1 MKKSFFLLGV
11 AVAAMTSCSN
21 DKLLDQAEP
30 IQRAIGFDSFVN
42 KTTKAITTTDNPTAQ
57 AGLSKFYVHGYYG
70 TTNVFTGKEVTK
82 TIENNSIKSWDYQL
96 ANDEQQPYWTDNDYY
111 FAAYAQGND
120 NGAINGVQYKTIN
133 SKATLSIPFTAQYT
147 TSENAVTIC
156 NVKDLVADLKT
167 ETGEISRTAAVDFS
181 FKHLLAK
188 IKFTIKNNSPENL
201 PMTITN
207 LVINGVKIE
216 GDFTSTNSD
225 KSVEWAPKQSDW
237 QVSGDDMANFIP
249 ILGSANQIAKN
260 GTVVSEDY
268 LVIPQEFGTTIKYSF
283 TASFFD
289 NNGSI
294 VSVQQFNNSF
304 AINLDQ
310 ITHTAWEPNNYY
322 NYVIGVPSSVNPIK
336 FNVTGVSGWGEP
348 KVITLN

>member
-1 MKKSFFLLGV
+1 MKKSIFLLGV

-30 IQRAIGFDSFVN
+30 IQRAIGFESFVN

-70 TTNVFTGKEVTK
+70 TTDVFTGKEVTK
-82 TIENNSIKSWDYQL
+82 TIENDNIKSWDYQL
-96 ANDEQQPYWTDNDYY
+96 ANDEQQPYWTNNEYY
-111 FAAYAQGND
+111 FAAYAQGN
-120 NGAINGVQYKTIN
+120 NGTSINGVQYSN
-133 SKATLSIPFTAQYT
+133 ETLSIPFTAQYT
-147 TSENAVTIC
+147 TSEDAVTIC

-167 ETGEISRTAAVDFS
+167 ETGLISRTAAVDFS

-207 LVINGVKIE
+207 LVINGVKIN
-216 GDFTSTNSD
+216 GTFTSTNTANW
-225 KSVEWAPKQSDW
+225 VPNQSDW
-237 QVSGDDMANFIP
+237 VVSGNAMTNFIP
-249 ILGSANQIAKN
+249 ILGSANQQIVKD

-268 LVIPQEFGTTIKYSF
+268 LVIPQEFGETIKYSF
-283 TASFFD
+283 TARFYDNNNSVVSEVSFD
-289 NNGSI
+289 NK
-294 VSVQQFNNSF
+294 FT
-304 AINLDQ
+304 INKDD
-310 ITHTAWEPNNYY
+310 ITHTAWEPNTYY

-336 FNVTGVSGWGEP
+336 FNVTGVSEWGDP
-348 KVITLN
+348 TVITLN

>member
-1 MKKSFFLLGV
+1 MKKSIFLLGV

-42 KTTKAITTTDNPTAQ
+42 KTTKAITTTDNPTAE

-82 TIENNSIKSWDYQL
+82 TIEDDNIKSWDYQL
-96 ANDEQQPYWTDNDYY
+96 ANDEQQPYWTNNEYY

-120 NGAINGVQYKTIN
+120 QTSINGVQYSTIN
-133 SKATLSIPFTAQYT
+133 SKATLSIPFTAEYI
-147 TSENAVTIC
+147 TSGNAVTTC

-167 ETGEISRTAAVDFS
+167 EEGLISRTAAVDFS

-207 LVINGVKIE
+207 LVINGVKIN
-216 GDFTSTNSD
+216 GTFTSTNSAN
-225 KSVEWAPKQSDW
+225 WAPKQSDW

-268 LVIPQEFGTTIKYSF
+268 LVIPQEFGETIKYSF
-283 TASFFD
+283 TATFYD

-294 VSVQQFNNSF
+294 VSVVPFDNKF
-304 AINLDQ
+304 TINKNQ
-310 ITHTAWEPNNYY
+310 MTHTAWQPNTYY

-336 FNVTGVSGWGEP
+336 FNVTGVSGWGDPTE
-348 KVITLN
+348 ITLN

>member
-1 MKKSFFLLGV
+1 MKKSIFLLGV

-30 IQRAIGFDSFVN
+30 IQRAIGFESFVN
-42 KTTKAITTTDNPTAQ
+42 KTTKAITTTDNPTAE
-57 AGLSKFYVHGYYG
+57 AGLRRFYVHGYYG
-70 TTNVFTGKEVTK
+70 TTDVFNGKEVTK
-82 TIENNSIKSWDYQL
+82 TIDNNQIKSWDYQL
-96 ANDEQQPYWTDNDYY
+96 ANGEQQPYWTNNDYY

-120 NGAINGVQYKTIN
+120 ETSINGVQYSSIN
-133 SKATLSIPFTAQYT
+133 SKATLSIPFTAEYT

-167 ETGEISRTAAVDFS
+167 ETGLISRTAAVDFS

-207 LVINGVKIE
+207 LVINGVKIN
-216 GDFTSTNSD
+216 GTFTSTNTD
-225 KSVEWAPKQSDW
+225 NWVPNQSDW
-237 QVSGDDMANFIP
+237 EVSGDAMTNFIP
-249 ILGSANQIAKN
+249 ILESANQIVKD

-268 LVIPQEFGTTIKYSF
+268 LVIPQEFGETIKYSF
-283 TASFFD
+283 TATFYD
-289 NNGSI
+289 NKGSI
-294 VSVQQFNNSF
+294 VSVVPFDNKF
-304 AINLDQ
+304 TINKNQ
-310 ITHTAWEPNNYY
+310 ITHTAWEPNTYY

-336 FNVTGVSGWGEP
+336 FNVTSVFGWGDP
-348 KVITLN
+348 TVITLN

>member
-1 MKKSFFLLGV
+1 MKKSIFLLGV

-57 AGLSKFYVHGYYG
+57 TGLSKFYVHGYYG

-82 TIENNSIKSWDYQL
+82 TIEDNSIKSWDYLL
-96 ANDEQQPYWTDNDYY
+96 ANDEQQPYWTNNEYY
-111 FAAYAQGND
+111 FAAYAQGN
-120 NGAINGVQYKTIN
+120 NETSINGVQY
-133 SKATLSIPFTAQYT
+133 SDETLSIPFTAQYT
-147 TSENAVTIC
+147 TSEDAVTIC

-167 ETGEISRTAAVDFS
+167 ETGLISRTAAVDFS

-207 LVINGVKIE
+207 LVINGVKIS
-216 GDFTSTNSD
+216 GTFTSTNSAN
-225 KSVEWAPKQSDW
+225 WAPKQSDW

-268 LVIPQEFGTTIKYSF
+268 LVIPQEFGETIKYSF
-283 TASFFD
+283 TATFYD

-294 VSVQQFNNSF
+294 VSVVPFDNKF
-304 AINLDQ
+304 TINKNQ
-310 ITHTAWEPNNYY
+310 ITHTAWQPNTYY

-336 FNVTGVSGWGEP
+336 FNVTGVSGWGDPTE
-348 KVITLN
+348 ITLN